1 MAYSK
6 DFRKAAIEY
15 WEKGHRKEELYEA
28 FGIYPSRINAW
39 KKLQRETGSLEPQ
52 YKETR
57 ERKIDLGKLTA
68 ELERK
73 PDATL
78 GELARKFDCTEVAI
92 FYALKRAKLTLKKNS
107 TDTRSNAQYAL
118 T

>member
-1 MAYSK
+1 MGYSV

-15 WEKGHRKEELYEA
+15 WEKGHSKAELYEA

-39 KKLQRETGSLEPQ
+39 KKLLRETGSLEPQ

-57 ERKIDLGKLTA
+57 KRKIDIGKLTA
-68 ELERK
+68 AIERK

-78 GELARKFDCTEVAI
+78 AELAKIFDCTEVAI
-92 FYALKRAKLTLKKNS
+92 FYALQRAKLPLKKNS
-107 TDTRSNAQYAL
+107 SHTQNNVLSK
-118 T
+118 

>member
-6 DFRKAAIEY
+6 DYRKAAIEY
-15 WEKGHRKEELYEA
+15 MEKGHSKEELYEA

-39 KKLQRETGSLEPQ
+39 KKLLRETGSLEPQ

-57 ERKIDLGKLTA
+57 ERKIDLGELTA
-68 ELERK
+68 AIERK

-78 GELARKFDCTEVAI
+78 GELAKIFDCTEVAI
-92 FYALKRAKLTLKKNS
+92 FYALKRAKVTLKKNNS
-107 TDTRSNAQYAL
+107 NTQSNAL
-118 T
+118 LK